1 MTRTHE
7 HEYVLGFAF
16 DRLAGEVCLI
26 RKRRPAWQRGKLNG
40 VGGSLDGNED
50 EAHAMR
56 REFREETGVDIEE
69 SRWRIFARLT
79 TIRPG
84 VARIWLFTANLE
96 PGDDP
101 RTCEDEE
108 VIEMPLIHLRDLD
121 PADIHDN
128 LSWMIPMA
136 LAESSVFAEIHEV

>member
-1 MTRTHE
+1 MTYE

-26 RKRRPAWQRGKLNG
+26 HKLRPEWQCGKLNG
-40 VGGSLDGNED
+40 VGGSLNIMERSLP
-50 EAHAMR
+50 AMR

-69 SRWRIFARLT
+69 SRWRIFGVLDT
-79 TIRPG
+79 LRPG
-84 VARIWLFTANLE
+84 EARIWLYTTDLK
-96 PGDDP
+96 PGEWP
-101 RTCEDEE
+101 EMCEDEE
-108 VIEMPLIHLRDLD
+108 VIMLPLAHLHDLD

-136 LAESSVFAEIHEV
+136 LAESSVFAEIREV